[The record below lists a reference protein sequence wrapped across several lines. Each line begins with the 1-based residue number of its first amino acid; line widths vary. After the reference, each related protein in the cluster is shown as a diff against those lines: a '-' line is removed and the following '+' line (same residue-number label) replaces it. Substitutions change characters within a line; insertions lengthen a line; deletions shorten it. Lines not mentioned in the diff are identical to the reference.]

1 MTDKEQELIAL
12 IRNHPNPEEAL
23 IVAFNI
29 IISVINDEDISP
41 EHLKRLP

>member
-1 MTDKEQELIAL
+1 MTENETKLIEM

-41 EHLKRLP
+41 EHLKRLS